1 MATTAHPSVR
11 LRRATLNDLDALV
24 SADLAVDVEDLVGEV
39 IEAEGWTET
48 ERNAHRAKIAAY
60 AQDAE
65 KYSWVCV
72 DQQTNAVVGMLLTWF
87 RDRKNET
94 RSEASEYLF
103 HCIDES
109 ILPPD
114 RRFVEVFQLWVHP
127 EYRRRGLATQMKRE
141 CEGEAHQQNIR
152 MIYTHTRERNAN
164 VIELNRKLG
173 YVEIRRGPIWDEY
186 VRVSLV
192 KWL

>member
-1 MATTAHPSVR
+1 MAATAIPSVYI
-11 LRRATLNDLDALV
+11 RRANLSDLDMLV
-24 SADLAVDVEDLVGEV
+24 SADLAVDVEDSAGEV
-39 IEAEGWTET
+39 IEAESWNEV
-48 ERNAHRAKIAAY
+48 ERTAHRAKIATY
-60 AQDAE
+60 VLDDD
-65 KYSWVCV
+65 KCTWVGV
-72 DQQTNAVVGMLLTWF
+72 DVQSGQFVGMLMTWF
-87 RDRKNET
+87 RDRKTET
-94 RSEASEYLF
+94 RTEATEYLF

-114 RRFVEVFQLWVHP
+114 GRFVEVFQLWVHP
-127 EYRRRGLATQMKRE
+127 EYRRRGLASQMKRE
-141 CEGEAHQQNIR
+141 CEVEARRQKIQ

-164 VIELNRKLG
+164 VIELNLKLG